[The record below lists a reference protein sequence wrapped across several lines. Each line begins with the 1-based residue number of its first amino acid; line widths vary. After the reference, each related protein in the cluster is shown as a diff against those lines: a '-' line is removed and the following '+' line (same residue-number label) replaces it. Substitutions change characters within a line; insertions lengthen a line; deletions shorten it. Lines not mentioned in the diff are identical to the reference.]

1 MVSCY
6 SGDHIAEDHI
16 DTDIIICKSE
26 ESQQKCRLGTVSNR
40 YLRGGGLNMLY
51 WARNWPS
58 SSVIVQPS
66 QKITIHSTDQN
77 CCKPNITRKQI
88 SQNHQ
93 QA

>member
-16 DTDIIICKSE
+16 DTDIITCNSE
-26 ESQQKCRLGTVSNR
+26 ESQQKCRLRTVSNR
-40 YLRGGGLNMLY
+40 HLRGVLNMLY
-51 WARNWPS
+51 WAQNWPS

-66 QKITIHSTDQN
+66 QTITTHSTDQN
-77 CCKPNITRKQI
+77 CYEPNVTRKQV

>member
-40 YLRGGGLNMLY
+40 YLRGGGLKHVILGPKLALLFRY
-51 WARNWPS
+51 S
-58 SSVIVQPS
+58 SAFPKNYHTFNRS
-66 QKITIHSTDQN
+66 KLL
-77 CCKPNITRKQI
+77 
-88 SQNHQ
+88 
-93 QA
+93 QAKHN